1 MYMHVYIHTNLKSV
15 NLKSVYIY
23 ICQGD
28 WRCVSPRGCLWLHGE
43 SRQVHIVDMLILPGN
58 VVIWYCEAF
67 QQPGLF
73 YVVDCYNIIK
83 SVVLINIP
91 KYYWIANKELLN
103 KRIQHYMF
111 VECDQ
116 SYF

>member
-1 MYMHVYIHTNLKSV
+1 MSRVSMLCIYLYLLLLFVLVRKIGDESLHFSV
-15 NLKSVYIY
+15 NV
-23 ICQGD
+23 
-28 WRCVSPRGCLWLHGE
+28 RLWLHEE
-43 SRQVHIVDMLILPGN
+43 SRHVHIVDMLILPGN